1 MITME
6 DYTKGR
12 DKQYPEEWTP
22 EVQANAIKLLD
33 IVNKFLTELGID
45 EVEVTSGFRPAAIN
59 ASLPNSAKRSYHQIS
74 LAIDLLDDKDQNL
87 AKLISSRPD
96 LLRKYSLWQENP
108 NATKGKIT
116 NWSHIDLGVRQ
127 DRPSRIFNP

>member
-59 ASLPNSAKRSYHQIS
+59 ASLPNSAKRSYHMTG
-74 LAIDLLDDKDQNL
+74 LAVDLSDNKTQDL
-87 AKLISSRPD
+87 ARLIKSRPD
-96 LLRKYSLWQENP
+96 LLKKYSLWLESP
-108 NATKGKIT
+108 DATKY
-116 NWSHIDLGVRQ
+116 WCHIDLGVRT
-127 DRPSRIFNP
+127 DRASRVFIP